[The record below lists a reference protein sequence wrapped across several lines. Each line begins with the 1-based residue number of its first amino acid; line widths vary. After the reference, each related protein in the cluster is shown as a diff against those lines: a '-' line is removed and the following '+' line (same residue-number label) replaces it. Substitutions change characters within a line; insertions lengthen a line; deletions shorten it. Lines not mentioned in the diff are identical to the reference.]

1 MPRQYGYMEN
11 GVFTPVS
18 DPSGSNAQGGIGQ
31 FTNDQW
37 NLLQEM
43 LNERSRRNANAVP
56 GMPGTYYAANNY
68 GVPYSNAPRY
78 GQRFYGPGGMP
89 TDIAIGSQF
98 AAPGR
103 RIGVRYNYQPRYTGN
118 GYAPRGYNTN
128 MNYGPWYGQ
137 QSYATYPPYA
147 PYQPRYEWMPGSN
160 GQPVAVRLGEYQREQ
175 PVAFE
180 TMFNS
185 QGVPVRVPVYAPM
198 NNSAMPVRM
207 GTDVEGRPYG
217 NLQQRPVA
225 RVRNMP
231 EPVPVSGY
239 NVDNPGNTG
248 YTSNSDLDDEQA
260 IQNVTQALTS
270 LPSNTDVS
278 TSQGIVPDANGTLAG
293 RIAAKEQEIAELRK
307 NTDTFGTGSA
317 IVEQAERDLKELKK
331 EQSKLARIMKGSM
344 YGDVEKFSDTY

>member
-1 MPRQYGYMEN
+1 MAREYGYMEN

-18 DPSGSNAQGGIGQ
+18 QSSGSNVQSNAGQ
-31 FTNDQW
+31 FTNEEL
-37 NLLQEM
+37 NLIRDI
-43 LNERSRRNANAVP
+43 LNERMGQYNRAVSQVPNYLGRNN
-56 GMPGTYYAANNY
+56 YAPPFNNY
-68 GVPYSNAPRY
+68 GTPYTGNN
-78 GQRFYGPGGMP
+78 QRFYGPGYAP
-89 TDIAIGSQF
+89 TNVAVGF
-98 AAPGR
+98 ANGPR
-103 RIGVRYNYQPRYTGN
+103 VRYNYQPRYTGN

-137 QSYATYPPYA
+137 QSYATRAPYA
-147 PYQPRYEWMPGSN
+147 PNQPYYETVIGSN
-160 GQPVAVRLGEYQREQ
+160 GQPVTMRFGEYQREQ
-175 PVAFE
+175 PVAYE

-198 NNSAMPVRM
+198 NNSAMPVRV

-225 RVRNMP
+225 QVRKMP

-248 YTSNSDLDDEQA
+248 YAFNSDLDDEQV

-270 LPSNTDVS
+270 LPSNTDIS
-278 TSQGIVPDANGTLAG
+278 TSQVVIPDANGTLAG

-317 IVEQAERDLKELKK
+317 IVEQAEGELKELKK
-331 EQSKLARIMKGSM
+331 EQSRLARTMKSSM
-344 YGDVEKFSDTY
+344 YGDLQKFSDTY